1 MSKTRYSKKEY
12 KRKVA
17 RLREKREN
25 TARESGITSLSTYE
39 QYLGEI
45 HETRSQMSRHPGG
58 TKAEGLRKDYNGW
71 QKVSFDRVRFG
82 EAECLSSRMR
92 RTRRAVLHAA
102 RLKRKKELAALLEE
116 VEKNKI

>member
-17 RLREKREN
+17 RLKERRDD
-25 TARESGITSLSTYE
+25 TARESGVTPLSTYE
-39 QYLGEI
+39 QYRGEI

-58 TKAEGLRKDYNGW
+58 TKAEGLRKDYDGW
-71 QKVSFDRVRFG
+71 QKVSFDRERFG

-92 RTRRAVLHAA
+92 RMRRAGLHAA

-116 VEKNKI
+116 LENK

>member
-1 MSKTRYSKKEY
+1 MSKTRHSRNEY

-17 RLREKREN
+17 LLREKREN
-25 TARESGITSLSTYE
+25 AARESGITSLSTYE

-45 HETRSQMSRHPGG
+45 YETRSQMSRHPGG

-71 QKVSFDRVRFG
+71 QKVSFDRERFG

-116 VEKNKI
+116 LENK